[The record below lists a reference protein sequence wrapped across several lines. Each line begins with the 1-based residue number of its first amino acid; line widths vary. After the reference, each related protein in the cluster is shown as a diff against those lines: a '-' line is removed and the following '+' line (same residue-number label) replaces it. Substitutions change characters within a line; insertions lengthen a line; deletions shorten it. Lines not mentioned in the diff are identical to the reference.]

1 MKGVVCC
8 AWRTTW
14 RVWLSLFFAAC
25 INTIPPRPTQHFLAW
40 SHDRT
45 TTKRL
50 CVLPF
55 LDRTQTHDLATQ
67 VRQSVAGHL
76 SVKRFTDVELSD
88 IDTRLT
94 TVGKE
99 WRNFPP
105 QQVGTAMGCDALLYG
120 EVTDAG
126 RLYLAL
132 YSQLTV
138 AATVRLVD
146 VTTGQTLVQE
156 AYATKFH
163 EAGVPLS
170 PLSIVPD
177 IIKTWV
183 NLSETQMVRAI
194 DDLGRNLAEKIP
206 DLPAMLPPSPGQSA
220 VAFASPSPPPLATT
234 PVNGA
239 TTPPAAHNSQ
249 PLTTVAIA
257 ALSIPAPVS
266 SAIKNIPPPLPSR
279 PATQE
284 QYRLQVAAFRT
295 YEDAQRMVRLLR
307 DKGYPAMIAQTGASE
322 KMWNQVVLGPFPSRA
337 AALKIGL
344 AIRKIAPLSP
354 VVIPR
359 PRS

>member
-1 MKGVVCC
+1 
-8 AWRTTW
+8 
-14 RVWLSLFFAAC
+14 
-25 INTIPPRPTQHFLAW
+25 
-40 SHDRT
+40 
-45 TTKRL
+45 
-50 CVLPF
+50 
-55 LDRTQTHDLATQ
+55 
-67 VRQSVAGHL
+67 
-76 SVKRFTDVELSD
+76 VELSD
-88 IDTRLT
+88 VDARLT
-94 TVGKE
+94 TVERE
-99 WRNFPP
+99 WRNFSP
-105 QQVGTAMGCDALLYG
+105 QQVGKSIGCDVLLYG

-156 AYATKFH
+156 SYATKFR

-170 PLSIVPD
+170 PLSIVSD
-177 IIKTWV
+177 VVKTWV

-194 DDLGRNLAEKIP
+194 DDLGRNLAEMIP
-206 DLPAMLPPSPGQSA
+206 DLPAILPPSSGQSV
-220 VAFASPSPPPLATT
+220 VAAASPSPHPLATT
-234 PVNGA
+234 PVNRA
-239 TTPPAAHNSQ
+239 TTTLAAHNSQ
-249 PLTTVAIA
+249 PITTVTVA

-266 SAIKNIPPPLPSR
+266 GAIKNISPPLPSR
-279 PATQE
+279 PVTQE

-337 AALKIGL
+337 AALKVGV
-344 AIRKIAPLSP
+344 AIKKIAPLSP

-359 PRS
+359 PRH